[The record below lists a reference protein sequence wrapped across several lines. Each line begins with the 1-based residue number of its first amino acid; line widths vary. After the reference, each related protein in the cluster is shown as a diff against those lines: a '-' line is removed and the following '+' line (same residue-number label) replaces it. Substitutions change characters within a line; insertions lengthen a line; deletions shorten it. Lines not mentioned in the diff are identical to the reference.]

1 MSVED
6 DYRASIAQAREEDRN
21 SRECRRKLRN
31 EYQDDLL
38 KTRIAHARSC
48 FLRDVRFHSDRRS
61 TAEERV
67 MLTLRSTAACW
78 SKVCERSITRQLDI
92 ESAKKQ
98 KQLRDVAF
106 LERMHQR
113 EVDEQRSVEE
123 TDQARWVDL
132 NARYAAQLL
141 ADRNAAV
148 QATLEDMMGHA
159 AQCLSEL
166 EENHLDHA
174 GTTLLAAFSVEATLR
189 RLSSAD
195 DVAVSA
201 VREAF
206 HHIFHGSPYA
216 QSSPAF
222 LALLEFCYGQQQPK
236 PPLAQVH
243 CLCSVPILVVD
254 GPKYSGKSLLTNFL
268 KSKYRLLCI
277 SDETLVQRALQV
289 ASSDVMEKEEEGADD
304 WAELGRCL
312 QETLLDGGAVSVEL
326 MMDLLCLQLTELRNA
341 REALPY
347 DAVLLEGVVRSVDA
361 YKMLAQRLSNP
372 LLHPYLKVAQRWG
385 LSLTALVGGGGSA
398 ADEEATAGDLPL
410 LLRLPD
416 HPSSEYDMPAKPEPK
431 ARPLKKVDLAAL
443 PPAELPEVEN
453 TEAAQEAER
462 AFVARAER
470 ELASLPTVLSG
481 VLHISCAPEEV
492 FHRFAG
498 LRTDC
503 ETGARYHLTYN
514 PPPQERLPY
523 MMPLCRLDTSSVEL
537 HEAVF
542 HHMEG
547 WGATRRWLAQQSER
561 PTFARVYELAGDGPA
576 DGVQK
581 EALEAVDQIISHF
594 RISRQLLH
602 EHDASAARLSEL
614 ETTWQLQKAAR
625 EAERLRLI
633 ELYTEKGAPIPPA
646 LQATVAKTSGSSATT
661 LSAAAAGVIL
671 KALANFTD
679 LYEGSYAGTWSSMT
693 HLVQLFLR
701 YYTSVESQMALYWKR
716 PDDKQAILNRFQRC
730 FDSLP
735 ASMRVP
741 PACKA
746 ELHLSL
752 DALDEALH
760 RCIAL
765 RDGEARGLLDT
776 LTSAASFMGGWQ
788 TLVCQA
794 FTRLLQAE
802 ADRYF
807 FAMHLFSFFLGAV
820 TGEPLGFDDV
830 EVDIPLTSMNTPDRP
845 TQSTSAAGDTSP
857 SVSPGV
863 KSTKEKRVTSTKK
876 SHKVAD
882 EPNEKIAEDQLA
894 EVAQGVLNGFS
905 SITDKLKAVVDAH
918 GKTPKRAGSG
928 VSGGSGSAVNSPA
941 PPTSIFAIAAAK
953 CYGFME
959 AERVAATSRVAA
971 IHSCGQMLLKE
982 AEAHAKKMRTRMEA
996 SLLDVMAREAAA
1008 ANTAVYVLRECVEA
1022 EKKSPAMHLGCTTF
1036 AVLGERPP
1044 CASKNAGSTA
1054 EAVGCTSPMPTKI
1067 GSTSEE
1073 RRSFLT
1079 DVPLFAKLTDPQ
1091 LMVHPGL
1098 TAVRLLELAQQ
1109 FRCVAPDYQLS
1120 HFDFMLFVE
1129 DDDYAEAAVIGLD
1142 TAHMT
1147 RKTREELFSTF
1158 DSQRTGFV
1166 DWRDVIVHLLFWV
1179 TPATTARTPTSATAQ
1194 RGIREMSLQDL
1205 LKTRAALGVCGLTE
1219 EQFFEKSFFL
1229 DHYLDEAL
1237 VEAYMRILWCTFHD
1251 AANQILQPHILLGF
1265 LCADP
1270 QPIRGAQKAFHV
1282 LSAPGAE
1289 GRVSLDEM
1297 DALCHLKATNA
1308 RLMDQPDPCSKM
1320 NLRLLFGTAA
1330 TCSFEEV
1337 CASPM
1342 GRKML
1347 NHADLFRR
1355 RQFLKRK

>member
-21 SRECRRKLRN
+21 SRGCRRKLRN

-38 KTRIAHARSC
+38 KTRIVHARNC
-48 FLRDVRFHSDRRS
+48 FLRDVRFHSARRS
-61 TAEERV
+61 TAEESL

-98 KQLRDVAF
+98 KQLRDIAF
-106 LERMHQR
+106 LERTHQR
-113 EVDEQRSVEE
+113 EVYVQRSVEE
-123 TDQARWVDL
+123 TDQARWGDF
-132 NARYAAQLL
+132 NARHAAQLL

-148 QATLEDMMGHA
+148 QATLEDMMERT

-166 EENHLDHA
+166 GENHLSHA

-189 RLSSAD
+189 RLSSVD
-195 DVAVSA
+195 GVAVSA

-222 LALLEFCYGQQQPK
+222 LALLAFCYGQQQPK

-254 GPKYSGKSLLTNFL
+254 GPKYSGKSLLANFL

-277 SDETLVQRALQV
+277 SDETLVQRALHA
-289 ASSDVMEKEEEGADD
+289 ASSDAMAKEEEGADD

-312 QETLLDGGAVSVEL
+312 QVTLLDGGAVSVQL

-385 LSLTALVGGGGSA
+385 LSTTALVGGGDGGSSA
-398 ADEEATAGDLPL
+398 ADEATAGVLPP

-416 HPSSEYDMPAKPEPK
+416 HPSSEYDTPAKPEPK

-443 PPAELPEVEN
+443 PPAELPEVED

-523 MMPLCRLDTSSVEL
+523 MLPLCRLDTSSVEL

-547 WGATRRWLAQQSER
+547 WGATRRWLAQQSEG

-576 DGVQK
+576 AEVQK

-602 EHDASAARLSEL
+602 ERDASAARLSEL
-614 ETTWQLQKAAR
+614 EATWQSQKAAR
-625 EAERLRLI
+625 EAERLRLV

-646 LQATVAKTSGSSATT
+646 LHATVAKTSGSSATT
-661 LSAAAAGVIL
+661 LSAAAASIIF
-671 KALANFTD
+671 KALTNFTD

-701 YYTSVESQMALYWKR
+701 YHTSVESQMALYWKR
-716 PDDKQAILNRFQRC
+716 PDDKQAILHRFQRC

-735 ASMRVP
+735 ASMRVL

-807 FAMHLFSFFLGAV
+807 FAMHIFSFFLGAV
-820 TGEPLGFDDV
+820 IGEPLGFDDV
-830 EVDIPLTSMNTPDRP
+830 EVDVPLTSMNTPDRLTP
-845 TQSTSAAGDTSP
+845 STSVAGDASP
-857 SVSPGV
+857 SVSPGG

-905 SITDKLKAVVDAH
+905 SITDKLKAVVDVQ
-918 GKTPKRAGSG
+918 GKAPKRAA
-928 VSGGSGSAVNSPA
+928 SGGGSIAGNSPA
-941 PPTSIFAIAAAK
+941 APTSIFAIAAAK

-971 IHSCGQMLLKE
+971 IHSCGRMLLKE
-982 AEAHAKKMRTRMEA
+982 AEAHAKKMRMRMEA
-996 SLLDVMAREAAA
+996 SLLDVMAGEAAA

-1036 AVLGERPP
+1036 AVLGERPSP
-1044 CASKNAGSTA
+1044 ASQTAGGAAEALDCASPT
-1054 EAVGCTSPMPTKI
+1054 PTKI

-1079 DVPLFAKLTDPQ
+1079 DVPLFAQLTKPQ
-1091 LMVHPGL
+1091 FMVHPGR
-1098 TAVRLLELAQQ
+1098 TAARLLELAQQ

-1120 HFDFMLFVE
+1120 NFDFLLLVE

-1142 TAHMT
+1142 AAHMT

-1158 DSQRTGFV
+1158 DPQRTGFV

-1179 TPATTARTPTSATAQ
+1179 TPGTAARTPTSAAAQ
-1194 RGIREMSLQDL
+1194 RGIREISLQDL

-1219 EQFFEKSFFL
+1219 EQFFEKSLFL
-1229 DHYLDEAL
+1229 DHCLDEAL
-1237 VEAYMRILWCTFHD
+1237 VEAHMRILWCTFHD

-1355 RQFLKRK
+1355 RQFFKRK

>member
-372 LLHPYLKVAQRWG
+372 LLHPYL
-385 LSLTALVGGGGSA
+385 
-398 ADEEATAGDLPL
+398 
-410 LLRLPD
+410 
-416 HPSSEYDMPAKPEPK
+416 KPEPK

-905 SITDKLKAVVDAH
+905 SITDKLKA
-918 GKTPKRAGSG
+918 
-928 VSGGSGSAVNSPA
+928 
-941 PPTSIFAIAAAK
+941 